1 MTNQFQHVD
10 YYDRNA
16 IFDNLDEMIEAGRKA
31 RAVYA
36 GQLIRAGWKKLT
48 DFFFAANRKH
58 AAYRELSAL
67 DDRLLADIGIQRG
80 DIEAVV
86 SGAVIEHAANNNER
100 DRNAA

>member
-10 YYDRNA
+10 YYDRLA
-16 IFDNLDEMIEAGRKA
+16 IFDNLDEMVEAGRRA

-36 GQLIRAGWKKLT
+36 GELISAGWKKLT

-67 DDRLLADIGIQRG
+67 DDRLLADIGIKRS

-86 SGAVIEHAANNNER
+86 NGDVIEHAANNNEPG
-100 DRNAA
+100 RNAA

>member
-16 IFDNLDEMIEAGRKA
+16 IFDNLDEMVEAGRRA
-31 RAVYA
+31 RAVYV
-36 GQLIRAGWKKLT
+36 GELVRAGWKKLT

-67 DDRLLADIGIQRG
+67 DDRLLADIGIQRSQI
-80 DIEAVV
+80 DAVV
-86 SGAVIEHAANNNER
+86 NGVMAQNAANTNVGDR
-100 DRNAA
+100 DAA